1 MGVSEELAA
10 LCKRADLAT
19 REARRLLNENRR
31 WKLSILQQLDAMF
44 DADLVSERRVG
55 HRPTHVS

>member
-19 REARRLLNENRR
+19 TEARRLLNDNRR
-31 WKLSILQQLDAMF
+31 WQLSILQQLDAIF

-55 HRPTHVS
+55 RRPTHVS